1 MTTGRYFKLV
11 LRYKFQCSWPFCI
24 YLTINLCVN
33 YRWMYIQN
41 LQDKLYVYIHTV
53 FQKSIAP
60 EQCHAF
66 AWFGKIYTHDFQN
79 ACAAEFSST
88 PIVLSYINLDKITYL
103 AGILSHFSKKRL
115 IYFRYWF
122 AVYVRLKA
130 PILKSC

>member
-1 MTTGRYFKLV
+1 MDVYT
-11 LRYKFQCSWPFCI
+11 KFTRNS
-24 YLTINLCVN
+24 
-33 YRWMYIQN
+33 
-41 LQDKLYVYIHTV
+41 QDKLYVYIHTV
-53 FQKSIAP
+53 FQNSIAA

-103 AGILSHFSKKRL
+103 AGILSHFLIIKERL

-122 AVYVRLKA
+122 AVYVQLKV
-130 PILKSC
+130 IK